1 MSPPNLL
8 TIPREIRQ
16 RILKYTRPDYD
27 LRVDCK
33 PAFIGW
39 KFVPQYT
46 HKETSRWVR
55 DLCLVNSEIARDMV
69 WVQGQWVKRGEELAR
84 EQKGKRTT
92 RIGSAW
98 TKNSRKAEKQR
109 ATERK
114 KAALKERHP
123 LFEEEVT
130 FGYSRVLSWVA
141 CFAQEPEGWEKLLHL
156 GYTGWLTGDRLMIIR
171 REGFNNMS
179 NRSARSHWVVSLA

>member
-33 PAFIGW
+33 PAFICW

-69 WVQGQWVKRGEELAR
+69 WVQGQ
-84 EQKGKRTT
+84 
-92 RIGSAW
+92 
-98 TKNSRKAEKQR
+98 KAEKQR

-141 CFAQEPEGWEKLLHL
+141 CFARQPEGWEKLLHL

-171 REGFNNMS
+171 REGFNDIS